1 MNMSNYDDLSELWKS
16 HPCPEGKGWVV
27 QAPASELPYFNHASK
42 GEDKE
47 IAYEAI
53 REGVGGYIERV
64 PLPQALE
71 KHMDIWAN
79 EEGLLTADP
88 ELNFWITRIVQDAWN
103 FYDAGSEVPMDV
115 MPGVSNRK
123 LTTDL
128 PMIFG
133 DCFITGKD
141 GKELTKR
148 AMKFIA
154 TRIYNEK
161 GQKYVGA

>member
-1 MNMSNYDDLSELWKS
+1 MSNYDDLKELWKS
-16 HPCPEGKGWVV
+16 HPCPEGRGWVV
-27 QAPASELPYFNHASK
+27 QVPTSELPYFNHADI
-42 GEDKE
+42 GAEGE

-64 PLPQALE
+64 PLPQPLE

-79 EEGLLTADP
+79 EEGLLTPDP

-103 FYDAGSEVPMDV
+103 FYQAGSEAPMDV
-115 MPGVSNRK
+115 LPTSNRQ
-123 LTTDL
+123 LSTEL

-133 DCFITGKD
+133 DCFITGRD

-154 TRIYNEK
+154 SRIYSEE
-161 GQKYVGA
+161 GQRYVGS

>member
-1 MNMSNYDDLSELWKS
+1 MSNYDDLKDLWNS
-16 HPCPEGKGWVV
+16 HPCPKGKGWVV
-27 QAPASELPYFNHASK
+27 QVPTSELPYFNHADM
-42 GEDKE
+42 GDNGE

-64 PLPQALE
+64 PLPQPLE

-79 EEGLLTADP
+79 EEGLLMADP

-103 FYDAGSEVPMDV
+103 FYQAGSEVPMDV
-115 MPGVSNRK
+115 LPKSNRK
-123 LTTDL
+123 LTTEL

-133 DCFITGKD
+133 DCFITGRD

-154 TRIYNEK
+154 SRIYSEE
-161 GQKYVGA
+161 GQKYAGS